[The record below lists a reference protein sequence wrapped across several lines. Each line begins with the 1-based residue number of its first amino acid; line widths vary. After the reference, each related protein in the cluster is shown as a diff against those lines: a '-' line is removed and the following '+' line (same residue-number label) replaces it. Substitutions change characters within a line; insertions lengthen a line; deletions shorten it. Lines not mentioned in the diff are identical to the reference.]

1 MRSLVKTTVLCAMY
15 LAVLLG
21 LGLWH
26 HHEAAGTLAAHS
38 DCQACAWQANA
49 ISDEP
54 LIFEMVAG
62 PREFA
67 PWTVAPIELL
77 CRSLELLPANRAPP
91 TT

>member
-26 HHEAAGTLAAHS
+26 HHDSAGTLASHS

-49 ISDEP
+49 VSDEP
-54 LIFEMVAG
+54 IVFEIAVG
-62 PREFA
+62 TREFTRLIETPRA
-67 PWTVAPIELL
+67 TVGRPLD
-77 CRSLELLPANRAPP
+77 LLPANRAPP
-91 TT
+91 LA

>member
-49 ISDEP
+49 VSDEP
-54 LIFEMVAG
+54 LIFDLVVG

-67 PWTVAPIELL
+67 SLPVVPIGFI

-91 TT
+91 LA